1 MFVFELTTISSFF
14 HSIKDSLPKSITL
27 YFEKLTVKYFE
38 QLIQSMT
45 YLEIMKM
52 LKYTI
57 YDENNKL
64 AQNKISDDLWQRI
77 I

>member
-1 MFVFELTTISSFF
+1 
-14 HSIKDSLPKSITL
+14 
-27 YFEKLTVKYFE
+27 
-38 QLIQSMT
+38 MT